1 MSKSK
6 RTTPGDGHASPDLTK
21 SIMQRLGYT
30 QITQTTSRTRRIRK
44 WAGRTAFLSLVLA
57 AIIVGSKLQS
67 QSPGARLP
75 VGPTIPSAIE
85 HDLTYHGAT
94 IDRAIQTIKNLSPRF
109 DVVPVMDVPKSV
121 PIDDQPVPVQVGC
134 LPCQQFGWA

>member
-1 MSKSK
+1 MSTSK
-6 RTTPGDGHASPDLTK
+6 RTTLGDGHDSPDLTE
-21 SIMQRLGYT
+21 SIMQRLGYKP
-30 QITQTTSRTRRIRK
+30 ITLTTASTRRIRK

-109 DVVPVMDVPKSV
+109 DIVPVMDVPKSV
-121 PIDDQPVPVQVGC
+121 PIDDQPAPVQVGC

>member
-1 MSKSK
+1 MSTPKP
-6 RTTPGDGHASPDLTK
+6 TTHGQGAGPDLTS
-21 SIMQRLGYT
+21 SIMKRLGYKP
-30 QITQTTSRTRRIRK
+30 ITPTSARTRRIRK
-44 WAGRTAFLSLVLA
+44 WTSRTAFLTLVLA

-75 VGPTIPSAIE
+75 VGPTIPSAIN

-109 DVVPVMDVPKSV
+109 DVAPVMDLPKSV

-134 LPCQQFGWA
+134 LPQQQFGWA

>member
-6 RTTPGDGHASPDLTK
+6 RTTPSDGHDSPDLTE
-21 SIMQRLGYT
+21 SIMQRLGYKS
-30 QITQTTSRTRRIRK
+30 ITPSTARTRRIRK
-44 WAGRTAFLSLVLA
+44 WAGRTAFLTLVLA

-67 QSPGARLP
+67 QSPSARHPL
-75 VGPTIPSAIE
+75 GPTIPSAIE
-85 HDLTYHGAT
+85 HDLIYHGAT

-109 DVVPVMDVPKSV
+109 DVVPTMDVPKSV
-121 PIDDQPVPVQVGC
+121 PIDDQPAPVQVGC